1 MSLLMVILA
10 IALFGVLLWAINKF
24 LPMDSKVKA
33 ILNVIAIIALII
45 WLLDQFGILA
55 FLSKVKL

>member
-1 MSLLMVILA
+1 MVILA